1 MRRRQAGISTSPAYF
16 FRAAAAA
23 TAVWHLFGWFGLFRG
38 ARCSL
43 VPAARSRRPNPSTSL
58 YTRTKRLC
66 IKPSFCALHFRDQ
79 SNHSQNYFPQEH
91 TNYTYFDHTADA
103 MAPSS
108 KTNFKTY
115 EAQARLVRAM
125 IAAHPEVK
133 WNYKEI
139 ARMFGSSTADGIQF
153 QFRAIKQDANTLKA
167 TVNSGGNPASVL
179 SLGPGST
186 ASTPRGPRATA
197 GSFTSAAS
205 TPTTASKRSAS
216 AISRSGA
223 SSTKRTKLGG
233 AAAARTPTTAAATG
247 TGAAASSEGEDDED
261 DFFGTAGHDALGID
275 TPKASLHD
283 RLMASG
289 RKKPAPVSAT
299 ASVSATAAS
308 SPAPARPATIF
319 NNPFAPAPRVA
330 VPSVDLTTSDS
341 EANTPP
347 EAAPA
352 SREGVKFDY
361 DAAPQGYGPGAGG
374 VVAGGAF
381 CQTGMD
387 GYFGASSEGDSFGGV
402 DFGSFVGSENYDEI

>member
-1 MRRRQAGISTSPAYF
+1 
-16 FRAAAAA
+16 
-23 TAVWHLFGWFGLFRG
+23 
-38 ARCSL
+38 
-43 VPAARSRRPNPSTSL
+43 
-58 YTRTKRLC
+58 
-66 IKPSFCALHFRDQ
+66 
-79 SNHSQNYFPQEH
+79 
-91 TNYTYFDHTADA
+91 

-153 QFRAIKQDANTLKA
+153 QFRAIKQDANTLRA

-197 GSFTSAAS
+197 GSFPSAAS
-205 TPTTASKRSAS
+205 TPTTTSKRSAS
-216 AISRSGA
+216 AVSRSGA
-223 SSTKRTKLGG
+223 SSAKRTKLGG
-233 AAAARTPTTAAATG
+233 SGAAASTPTTAATTG
-247 TGAAASSEGEDDED
+247 AAAASSEGEDDED
-261 DFFGTAGHDALGID
+261 DLFGTAGHDALSLD

-283 RLMASG
+283 RLMASS
-289 RKKPAPVSAT
+289 RKKPAPAPVSAT
-299 ASVSATAAS
+299 ATAAS
-308 SPAPARPATIF
+308 SPAPTRPATIF
-319 NNPFAPAPRVA
+319 NNPFAPAARAA

-352 SREGVKFDY
+352 SREGVKFDH
-361 DAAPQGYGPGAGG
+361 DAAPQGYGAGT
-374 VVAGGAF
+374 GGAF
-381 CQTGMD
+381 SQTEMD
-387 GYFGASSEGDSFGGV
+387 EYFGASSEGDSFGGV

>member
-1 MRRRQAGISTSPAYF
+1 
-16 FRAAAAA
+16 
-23 TAVWHLFGWFGLFRG
+23 
-38 ARCSL
+38 
-43 VPAARSRRPNPSTSL
+43 
-58 YTRTKRLC
+58 
-66 IKPSFCALHFRDQ
+66 
-79 SNHSQNYFPQEH
+79 
-91 TNYTYFDHTADA
+91 

-133 WNYKEI
+133 WNYKVIVDLFGSDMTEFALEHRFRALKAHADVVRQAREQNVDCKDVPADLPKDKKEI

-153 QFRAIKQDANTLKA
+153 QFRAIKQDANTLRA

-197 GSFTSAAS
+197 GSFPSAAS

-216 AISRSGA
+216 AVSRSGA
-223 SSTKRTKLGG
+223 SSAKRTKLGG
-233 AAAARTPTTAAATG
+233 SGAAASTPTTAAT

-261 DFFGTAGHDALGID
+261 DLFGTAGHDALGLD

-283 RLMASG
+283 RLMASS
-289 RKKPAPVSAT
+289 RKKPAPAPVSAT
-299 ASVSATAAS
+299 ATAAS
-308 SPAPARPATIF
+308 SPAPTRPATIF
-319 NNPFAPAPRVA
+319 NNPFAPAARAA

-352 SREGVKFDY
+352 SREGVKFDH
-361 DAAPQGYGPGAGG
+361 DAAPQGYGAG
-374 VVAGGAF
+374 AGGAF
-381 CQTGMD
+381 GQTEMD
-387 GYFGASSEGDSFGGV
+387 EYFGASSEGDSFGGV